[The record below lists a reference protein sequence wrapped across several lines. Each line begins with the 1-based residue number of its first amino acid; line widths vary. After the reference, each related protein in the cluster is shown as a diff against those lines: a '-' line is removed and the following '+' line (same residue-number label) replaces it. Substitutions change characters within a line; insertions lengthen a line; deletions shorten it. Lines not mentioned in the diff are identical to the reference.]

1 MDKIL
6 IFDDFFSDNI
16 LTKIRTI
23 IHDNNWNPGSK
34 NSLVI
39 NYFYFP
45 NNRFFQN
52 NPDETFWRME
62 LSFYDLFSYDLK
74 YIIEEK
80 LGKKLFLSN
89 IYAVSQAY
97 QENSNFHIDCNKNNS
112 YTFCFYIDNFEGFA
126 KESLRDSRLGSSG
139 TPTKPLGGAKPR
151 LSVDDEN
158 YENEDL
164 DGNLY
169 IKIPDEKHILSISP
183 NNNRAVFFPSNYIHR
198 GTAFS
203 KKSSNL
209 RICIA
214 WKFIEI

>member
-16 LTKIRTI
+16 LSKIRTI
-23 IHDNNWNPGSK
+23 IHDNNWNPGGK

-45 NNRFFQN
+45 NNRIFQN
-52 NPDETFWRME
+52 NPDDTFWRME

-80 LGKKLFLSN
+80 LGKKFCLSQ

-112 YTFCFYIDNFEGFA
+112 YTFCFYIDNFE
-126 KESLRDSRLGSSG
+126 
-139 TPTKPLGGAKPR
+139 
-151 LSVDDEN
+151 N

-169 IKIPDEKHILSISP
+169 IKIPDEKHILSINP

-203 KKSSNL
+203 KNSSNL

-214 WKFIEI
+214 WKFFEI